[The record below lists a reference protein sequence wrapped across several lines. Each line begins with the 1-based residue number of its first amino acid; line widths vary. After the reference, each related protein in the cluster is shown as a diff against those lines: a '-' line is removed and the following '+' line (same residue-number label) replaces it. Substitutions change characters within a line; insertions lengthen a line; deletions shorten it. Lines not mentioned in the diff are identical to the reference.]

1 MDTEMIINQMELD
14 FESMAKEHE
23 GAAENEYI
31 WALGAPDAESTKMHT
46 ENMERHKHLARMYR
60 RMKNHCLGFI
70 ETYEDDS
77 NYLEG
82 V

>member
-1 MDTEMIINQMELD
+1 MDTEMLINQMEQD
-14 FESMAKEHE
+14 FENLAEEHDA
-23 GAAENEYI
+23 AAENERI
-31 WALGAPDAESTKMHT
+31 WALGAPDDEQAEMHT
-46 ENMERHKHLARMYR
+46 QNMEQHKHLARMYR